1 MCICWCVREFAGQ
14 YFVGFAWSL
23 PGFLRSAGEQACNRS
38 FANLSKDPTMSRR
51 AVRNGDPTT
60 TGGFVTATTATMFH
74 KDKHVALDGDEAT
87 CGNCKGSFK
96 IVGSATRMT
105 WHGRNVVLE
114 GDHVLCPCGT
124 NRVLAGS
131 DCTIFYDVSD
141 GAAGIGAR
149 SSSALTRSVTPVV
162 HDEQFVIR
170 DKRTKQPLS
179 NVRYWIKDQSG
190 NVLASGSSDASG
202 CTLRVRTEGPQ
213 TLKLFV
219 GD

>member
-1 MCICWCVREFAGQ
+1 MYLLVCASLRVNISLVLQGRSPDFCAVRERRHAID
-14 YFVGFAWSL
+14 L
-23 PGFLRSAGEQACNRS
+23 

-51 AVRNGDPTT
+51 VVRNGDPTT
-60 TGGFVTATTATMFH
+60 TGGFVTATTATIFH
-74 KDKHVALDGDEAT
+74 KGKHVALNGDEAT
-87 CGNCKGSFK
+87 CGNCKGSFM
-96 IVGSATRMT
+96 IVGSATRVT

-114 GDHVLCPCGT
+114 GDRVLCPCGMNT
-124 NRVLAGS
+124 VLAGS

-141 GAAGIGAR
+141 GAAGIGTR
-149 SSSALTRSVTPVV
+149 SSSALMHSVTSVV

-170 DKRTKQPLS
+170 DKRTKKPLS
-179 NVRYWIKDQSG
+179 NVQYWIKDQFG
-190 NVLASGSSDASG
+190 NVLASGSSDARG